1 MACNCTLMKV
11 RGRDDIIKREKERER
26 ERERRE
32 KVELMIRSGAKNYF
46 LLLNKH
52 S

>member
-1 MACNCTLMKV
+1 MACTLMKV
-11 RGRDDIIKREKERER
+11 RGRDNIIKREKER

-32 KVELMIRSGAKNYF
+32 KVELMIRAGAKNYF

>member
-1 MACNCTLMKV
+1 MKV
-11 RGRDDIIKREKERER
+11 RGRDNIIKREKER